1 VPQKSVIGRFH
12 LITRRAGKR
21 SASRLLVFITHNHGS
36 FMNPLLSHPRLV
48 VGPRTFDLAQRSLL
62 MGIVNVTPDSFS
74 DGGLFFSRTAAIDQ
88 ALKLAADGADI
99 IDIGGES
106 TRPFAAPVSADAEL
120 DRVIPL
126 IKAIR
131 QRSDIPIS
139 IDTYK
144 AEVAHAA
151 LDAGANL
158 INDISA
164 LRFDPGMVH
173 LVARSGVPVV
183 LMHMQGQPRDMQ
195 VAPHYHNLV
204 AEVKTFLAQ
213 QRDFALS
220 HGIAASNLILD
231 VGIGFGK
238 TLSHNLELIRRLDE
252 FHDLS
257 CPLLLGVSRK
267 AFIGKILDAP
277 VTERDIG
284 SLGAIAVG
292 LTRGAHIIRTH
303 NVLLAR
309 QLTTLV
315 EAVLH
320 GHADSSNC

>member
-1 VPQKSVIGRFH
+1 
-12 LITRRAGKR
+12 
-21 SASRLLVFITHNHGS
+21 
-36 FMNPLLSHPRLV
+36 
-48 VGPRTFDLAQRSLL
+48 

-74 DGGLFFSRTAAIDQ
+74 DGGIYSSPAAAVSH

-106 TRPFAAPVSADAEL
+106 TRPFAAPVSTDQEL
-120 DRVIPL
+120 ARVIPL

-131 QRSDIPIS
+131 QHSDIPIS

-144 AEVAHAA
+144 AEVAQAA
-151 LDAGANL
+151 LNAGANL

-164 LRFDPGMVH
+164 LRFDPEMVS
-173 LVARSGVPVV
+173 LAARSGVPVI
-183 LMHMQGQPRDMQ
+183 LMHMQGQPRNMQ
-195 VAPHYHNLV
+195 VAPHYDNLI
-204 AEVKTFLAQ
+204 AEIKLFLAER
-213 QRDFALS
+213 RDFALS

-238 TLSHNLELIRRLDE
+238 NLSHNLELIRRLDE
-252 FHDLS
+252 FHDLG

-267 AFIGKILDAP
+267 AFIGKILDLP

-292 LTRGAHIIRTH
+292 LTRGVQIIRTH
-303 NVLLAR
+303 NVFLAR
-309 QLTTLV
+309 QLTAIV
-315 EAVLH
+315 AAVLN
-320 GHADSSNC
+320 GF

>member
-1 VPQKSVIGRFH
+1 
-12 LITRRAGKR
+12 
-21 SASRLLVFITHNHGS
+21 
-36 FMNPLLSHPRLV
+36 MNPLLSHPRLV
-48 VGPRTFDLAQRSLL
+48 VGPRTFDLAHRSLL

-106 TRPFAAPVSADAEL
+106 TRPFAAPVSTDAEL
-120 DRVIPL
+120 DRVVPL

-173 LVARSGVPVV
+173 LAARSGVPVV

-204 AEVKTFLAQ
+204 AEVKTFLTQ

-220 HGIAASNLILD
+220 HGIAASNIILD

-238 TLSHNLELIRRLDE
+238 TLSHNLELIRRFDE
-252 FHDLS
+252 FHDLG

>member
-1 VPQKSVIGRFH
+1 
-12 LITRRAGKR
+12 
-21 SASRLLVFITHNHGS
+21 
-36 FMNPLLSHPRLV
+36 
-48 VGPRTFDLAQRSLL
+48 

-74 DGGLFFSRTAAIDQ
+74 DGGLFFSQSAALDQ
-88 ALKLAADGADI
+88 ALQLAAEGADI

-106 TRPFAAPVSADAEL
+106 TRPFADPVSAAEEL

-131 QRSDIPIS
+131 QHSSIPIS

-144 AEVAHAA
+144 AEVAQAA

-164 LRFDPGMVH
+164 LRFDPNMVQ

-195 VAPHYHNLV
+195 VSPHYDNLV
-204 AEVKTFLAQ
+204 AEVKSFLAQ
-213 QRDFALS
+213 RRDFALS
-220 HGIAASNLILD
+220 HGIPATNLILD

-252 FHDLS
+252 FHDLG

-267 AFIGKILDAP
+267 AFIGKLLDAP
-277 VTERDIG
+277 VTGRDIG
-284 SLGAIAVG
+284 SLGAVAVG
-292 LTRGAHIIRTH
+292 LIRGAQIIRTH
-303 NVLLAR
+303 NVLLAK
-309 QLTTLV
+309 QLSTII

-320 GHADSSNC
+320 SHTSYPA